1 MVRHGAS
8 NKIKYFRV
16 LLYTRSQAES
26 RYNFGKGQG
35 LAWGKEKER
44 VTPEFSEWR
53 KEKIQL
59 QNSGRYTHG
68 DSRINRQTE
77 MFPVNLQAQTQ
88 LDGSRSIMGA
98 SEY

>member
-1 MVRHGAS
+1 MVRHGAT

-44 VTPEFSEWR
+44 VTPEFSE
-53 KEKIQL
+53 
-59 QNSGRYTHG
+59 
-68 DSRINRQTE
+68 
-77 MFPVNLQAQTQ
+77 
-88 LDGSRSIMGA
+88 
-98 SEY
+98 